1 MIRKVAYLGPEGTF
15 ASIVARKRYKKDAVY
30 IPQPT
35 VRRVVDY
42 VCAHKAS
49 VGIVPVENSSGGII
63 LDLVDSL
70 NEAPQ
75 GLWVQAELAINVR
88 LALLGHRGRKIETV
102 YSHFAPLQHCDDWLL
117 RKYPKVRR
125 VRTETTGEAAT
136 KAAADPHAAAIATKK
151 SARQYGLDVL
161 TYPIKK
167 ETPNITQ
174 FFALGWAKPKGP
186 AQETSLLV
194 SLKNES
200 GSLLKFLKPFADE
213 GLNLKRIV
221 SRNIL
226 GQPNTYIFFVGVEA
240 AQSHPGMRRAL
251 AAAKKS
257 AARFR
262 VLGSYAVEKAY
273 ES

>member
-15 ASIVARKRYKKDAVY
+15 ASIVARKRYGKGAIYV
-30 IPQPT
+30 PQPT

-42 VCAHKAS
+42 VCAHRAS

-70 NEAPQ
+70 HEAPP
-75 GLWVQAELAINVR
+75 GLLVQAELAINVK

-117 RKYPKVRR
+117 RKYPDAQRI
-125 VRTETTGEAAT
+125 RTETTGEAAT
-136 KAAADPHAAAIATKK
+136 KAAANPNAAAIATKK
-151 SARQYGLDVL
+151 SARKYGLDVL
-161 TYPIKK
+161 VYPIKK
-167 ETPNITQ
+167 GTPNLTQ
-174 FFALGWAKPKGP
+174 FFVLGWTQPKGP
-186 AQETSLLV
+186 VRETSLLV

-221 SRNIL
+221 SRNVP

-240 AQSHPGMRRAL
+240 AQNHPRMRRAL
-251 AAAKKS
+251 AEAKKGAS
-257 AARFR
+257 HMR